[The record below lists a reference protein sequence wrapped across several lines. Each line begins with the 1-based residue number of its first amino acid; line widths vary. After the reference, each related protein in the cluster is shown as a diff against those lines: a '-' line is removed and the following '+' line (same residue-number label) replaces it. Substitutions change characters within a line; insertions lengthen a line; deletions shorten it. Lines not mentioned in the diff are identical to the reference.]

1 VKLASLAYGAA
12 RGLRNLALVTI
23 CSALPVFAQ
32 PLQLVALGDSLTQGY
47 GLPVEDGL
55 VPQLQGW
62 LLAAGADV
70 QVQNAGVSGDT
81 SAGGRSRLDW
91 SLADG
96 ADALIVA
103 LGGNDLLR
111 GLPPA
116 ETRANIDAILAGAR
130 GRGLPVLLVGLPAPG
145 NYGPEYQV
153 AFDAIWPEMAAAHE
167 TLLLE
172 NLLAP
177 IMALPLQERSTRALM
192 QGDGIHPSANG
203 VKLVVAALGPK
214 VLELLARVPPG

>member
-1 VKLASLAYGAA
+1 MLTSLAYGAA
-12 RGLRNLALVTI
+12 RSLRNLALITI
-23 CSALPVFAQ
+23 CSALPVFAE

-62 LLAAGADV
+62 LVAAGANV
-70 QVQNAGVSGDT
+70 VVQNAGVSGDT
-81 SAGGRSRLDW
+81 TAGGRSRLDW
-91 SLADG
+91 SLAGG

-111 GLPPA
+111 GLPPS
-116 ETRANIDAILAGAR
+116 ETRANIDAILTSAE

-145 NYGPEYQV
+145 NYGPEYKA
-153 AFDAIWPEMAAAHE
+153 AFDAIWPELAARHE

-177 IMALPLQERSTRALM
+177 IMALSLQERADRALM
-192 QGDGIHPSANG
+192 QGDGIHPSAKG

-214 VLELLARVPPG
+214 VLDLLARVPPH